1 MKLTTQFRESEYRKQ
16 QVISPVS
23 EPRKQLLLDPGFDL
37 KSGFQRRRLL
47 SPLHVH
53 SGSHT
58 LALDKHSYKS
68 YLCQRHPRLPLS
80 QYRPW
85 LKAQG
90 HKVLEEGFSKMTN
103 TTLSTKPTPAL
114 GENS

>member
-16 QVISPVS
+16 QVISPVP

-58 LALDKHSYKS
+58 LALDKH
-68 YLCQRHPRLPLS
+68 
-80 QYRPW
+80 
-85 LKAQG
+85 
-90 HKVLEEGFSKMTN
+90 KVINLTFVNDIPDFHFHNIVRG
-103 TTLSTKPTPAL
+103 
-114 GENS
+114 